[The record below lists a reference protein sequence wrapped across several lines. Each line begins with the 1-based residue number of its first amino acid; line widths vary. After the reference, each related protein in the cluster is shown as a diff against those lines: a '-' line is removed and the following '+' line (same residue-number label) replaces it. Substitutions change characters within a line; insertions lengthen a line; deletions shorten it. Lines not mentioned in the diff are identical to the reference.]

1 MNKEYSAGLMS
12 QSFWFVE
19 MKKVLNLIKSGKC
32 YDEIRNICLSENI
45 FGAINEY
52 RAKRMCNYVINRAKL
67 LSPDM
72 MELFFTSDL
81 QTQKLINLISI
92 LKSDRLFFEFVYEVY
107 RENIILGNY
116 QISDSDLNVF
126 FNNKEL
132 QSEVVLNW
140 KESTKKHLKST
151 FINYLF
157 EANILGS
164 NRKTYT
170 ILPPILDIALE
181 RYLIISGEET
191 IVNALTGV
199 K

>member
-19 MKKVLNLIKSGKC
+19 MKKVLNLIKSGKR

-52 RAKRMCNYVINRAKL
+52 RAKRMCNYVINRAKS

-107 RENIILGNY
+107 REKIILGNY

-157 EANILGS
+157 EANILEPNG
-164 NRKTYT
+164 RTYT

-181 RYLIISGEET
+181 RYLIFSGEET

>member
-19 MKKVLNLIKSGKC
+19 MKKVLNLIKSGKR

-52 RAKRMCNYVINRAKL
+52 RAKRMCNYVINRAKS

-107 RENIILGNY
+107 REKIILGNY

-157 EANILGS
+157 EANILEPNG
-164 NRKTYT
+164 RTYT

-181 RYLIISGEET
+181 RYLIISGEES

>member
-1 MNKEYSAGLMS
+1 MVKEYSAGLMS

-19 MKKVLNLIKSGKC
+19 MKKVLNLIKSGKR

-52 RAKRMCNYVINRAKL
+52 RAKRMCNYVINRAKS

-107 RENIILGNY
+107 REKIILGNY

-157 EANILGS
+157 EANILEPTG
-164 NRKTYT
+164 RTYT

-181 RYLIISGEET
+181 RYLIFSGEET

>member
-1 MNKEYSAGLMS
+1 MVKEYSAGLMS

-19 MKKVLNLIKSGKC
+19 MKKVLNLIKSGKR

-52 RAKRMCNYVINRAKL
+52 RAKRMCNYVINRAKS

-107 RENIILGNY
+107 REKIILGNY

-157 EANILGS
+157 EANILEPNG
-164 NRKTYT
+164 RTYT